1 MTTAPIPFGDALWA
15 RHAATTAEAVEAVAG
30 GAGGGE
36 DGGVPHST

>member
-15 RHAATTAEAVEAVAG
+15 RHAAATAEALAG
-30 GAGGGE
+30 GGGGGE